1 MLEAV
6 LKRHFGFD
14 HFRVGQEEAVQSV
27 LDGKDVVVVMPTGSG
42 KSLCFQ
48 LPAMELP
55 GVTLVISPLIA
66 LMKDQV
72 DSLNRFGLPVTFI
85 NSTLHPREM
94 EERLAKV
101 RAGEFKLLYLAP
113 ERLKD
118 PRFLKLLDQIDLSML
133 AVDEAHCV
141 SQWGHDFRPDYLH
154 LHKITRLFPGARVM
168 ALTATA
174 TGKVRDDIVEHLG
187 LGKQGRAA
195 PEIFVH
201 GFIRPNLHIAVTRCA
216 THEDKLRRV
225 MKVMED
231 WRFGI
236 IYCSTRKQAERVVV
250 KLAEVGQ
257 KVLLYH
263 AGLPDGE
270 RERIQNQ
277 FITGQADVVVATN
290 AFGMGVDRSD
300 VRFVFHWDIP
310 GSMEAYY
317 QEIGRAGR
325 DEAPAWCELLYN
337 FADVRTQEFFLE
349 GGNPSKET
357 ILELLAFYRRRC
369 LKRPLALSADQLKGE
384 LRSTNNP
391 MAIRTAT
398 WILERA
404 DCIQREDEPGSRTQS
419 VLANEKINERKLA
432 EQLMKVEDKAARDR
446 AKLDA
451 ILDYANRAECRHK
464 QILRYFGDST
474 DLGKS
479 CKACDRCTA
488 GKTPLPAIFPEENW
502 VAVQKILSAVA
513 RLDGQFGRARI
524 AELLKG
530 SQSKGIFEAGLEHHR
545 CHGLLKDWTLASI
558 VSAVD
563 ELLQDGCL
571 AQTGHEFPTLA
582 ITDRGKQAMFRKLQP
597 RVEFAAAV
605 PAEADLCLDE
615 DLLKALKSWRMKKCR
630 IAHVKPFHILSNKTL
645 EALAARKP
653 TSENELL
660 AVPGI
665 GPEKLKKYG
674 SDLLRMMKAAS
685 Y

>member
-1 MLEAV
+1 MLEPL

-14 HFRVGQEEAVQSV
+14 HFRQGQEEAIQAV
-27 LDGKDVVVVMPTGSG
+27 LDGRDVVVVMPTGSG
-42 KSLCFQ
+42 KSVCFQ

-72 DSLNRFGLPVTFI
+72 DSLTRFGLPVTFI

-94 EERLAKV
+94 EERLSRVK
-101 RAGEFKLLYLAP
+101 AGEIKLLYLAP

-118 PRFLKLLDQIDLSML
+118 PRFLKLLDEIELSML

-154 LHKITRLFPGARVM
+154 LHKITRKFPEARVM

-174 TGKVRDDIVEHLG
+174 TGRVRDDIVEHLG

-216 THEDKLRRV
+216 THDDKLRRV
-225 MKVMED
+225 LDVMD
-231 WRFGI
+231 KWRFGI

-250 KLAEVGQ
+250 KLKAKQVD
-257 KVLLYH
+257 VVLYH
-263 AGLPDGE
+263 AGLSDRE
-270 RERIQNQ
+270 REKIQNQ
-277 FITGQADVVVATN
+277 FILGKADVVVATN

-300 VRFVFHWDIP
+300 VRFVLHWDIP

-325 DEAPAWCELLYN
+325 DEAPSWCELLYN

-357 ILELLAFYRRRC
+357 ILELLGFYRRRC
-369 LKRPLALSADQLKGE
+369 MRSPLALPADVIKEE
-384 LRSTNNP
+384 LVSTNNP

-404 DCIQREDEPGSRTQS
+404 ECVQREEEPGSRTQA
-419 VLANEKINERKLA
+419 VLAYEKINDRKLA
-432 EQLMKVEDKAARDR
+432 EQVLKAEAKAARDR
-446 AKLDA
+446 QKLDA
-451 ILDYANRAECRHK
+451 ILEYSNQPRCRHA
-464 QILRYFGDST
+464 QILAYFGDPT
-474 DLGKS
+474 DLGDS
-479 CKACDRCTA
+479 CKACDRCVMGA
-488 GKTPLPAIFPEENW
+488 VKVPEVFPEETW

-513 RLDGQFGRARI
+513 RLDGQYGRARI

-530 SQSKGIFEAGLEHHR
+530 SQSKGIKEAHLETHR
-545 CHGLLKDWTLASI
+545 CHGLLKEWTLASI
-558 VSAVD
+558 VSAID

-571 AQTGHEFPTLA
+571 AQTGREYPTLE
-582 ITDRGKQAMFRKLQP
+582 ITPRGKEAMFRKVQP
-597 RVEFAAAV
+597 RVEFVAAA
-605 PAEADLCLDE
+605 AEADVGVDE
-615 DLLKALKSWRMKKCR
+615 DLLKALKSWRMKRCR

-653 TSENELL
+653 TSEKELS
-660 AVPGI
+660 AIPGI
-665 GPEKLKKYG
+665 GPAKLEKFGPEILK
-674 SDLLRMMKAAS
+674 MMKAAT

>member
-1 MLEAV
+1 M
-6 LKRHFGFD
+6 
-14 HFRVGQEEAVQSV
+14 

-42 KSLCFQ
+42 KSVCFQ

-72 DSLNRFGLPVTFI
+72 DNLLRYKLPVSFI

-94 EERLAKV
+94 EERLSKV
-101 RAGEFKLLYLAP
+101 RKGEIKLLYLAP
-113 ERLKD
+113 ERLRD
-118 PRFLKLLDQIDLSML
+118 PRFLKLLEQIDLSML

-154 LHKITRLFPGARVM
+154 LHKITRLFPEARVM

-187 LGKQGRAA
+187 LGKGNRSD
-195 PEIFVH
+195 PEVYVH
-201 GFIRPNLHIAVTRCA
+201 GFIRSNLHVGVTRCA
-216 THEDKLRRV
+216 THEAKLRRV
-225 MKVMED
+225 LDVMEN
-231 WRFGI
+231 WQNGI

-250 KLAEVGQ
+250 KLAEKGREVT
-257 KVLLYH
+257 LYH
-263 AGLPDGE
+263 AGLPDQE
-270 RERIQNQ
+270 RERIQNR
-277 FITGQADVVVATN
+277 FIKGQDNVVVATN

-300 VRFVFHWDIP
+300 VRFVLHWDVP

-325 DEAPAWCELLYN
+325 DEAQSWCELLYN

-357 ILELLAFYRRRC
+357 ILELLGLYRRRC
-369 LKRPLALSADQLKGE
+369 MKRPLALPADQWKE
-384 LRSTNNP
+384 DLRSTNNP

-404 DCIQREDEPGSRTQS
+404 ECIQREDEPGSRTQA
-419 VLANEKINERKLA
+419 VLAYEKINERKLA
-432 EQLMKVEDKAARDR
+432 EQLMKMEAKAARDR
-446 AKLDA
+446 QKLDA
-451 ILDYANRAECRHK
+451 ILDFVNRPECRHK
-464 QILRYFGDST
+464 QILRYFGDPT
-474 DLGKS
+474 DLGES
-479 CKACDRCTA
+479 CEACDRCSA
-488 GKTPLPAIFPEENW
+488 GSAPVPDIFPEENW

-513 RLDGQFGRARI
+513 RLDGQYGRARI

-530 SQSKGIFEAGLEHHR
+530 SRSKGILDSHLENHR
-545 CHGLLKDWTLASI
+545 CYGLLKEWTLASI
-558 VSAVD
+558 VSAID

-571 AQTGHEFPTLA
+571 AQTGREYPMLN
-582 ITDRGKQAMFRKLQP
+582 ITPRGKQAMFRKVQP
-597 RVEFAAAV
+597 LVEFAAAA
-605 PAEADLCLDE
+605 PAEEDAVLDE
-615 DLLKALKSWRMKKCR
+615 DLLKALKSWRMKRCR
-630 IAHVKPFHILSNKTL
+630 IAHLKPFHILTNKSL

-653 TSENELL
+653 TTEKELE
-660 AVPGI
+660 AIPGI
-665 GPEKLKKYG
+665 GPSKIKKYG
-674 SDLLRMMKAAS
+674 ADLLKMMKAAS

>member
-1 MLEAV
+1 M
-6 LKRHFGFD
+6 
-14 HFRVGQEEAVQSV
+14 QSV

-94 EERLAKV
+94 EERLAQV
-101 RAGEFKLLYLAP
+101 RAGEIKLLYLAP

-118 PRFLKLLDQIDLSML
+118 PRFLKLLDQIDMSML

-154 LHKITRLFPGARVM
+154 LHKITSRFPDARVM

-187 LGKQGRAA
+187 LGKRGRAK
-195 PEIFVH
+195 PEVFVH
-201 GFIRPNLHIAVTRCA
+201 GFIRPNLHIGVTRCS
-216 THEDKLRRV
+216 THEVKLGRV
-225 MKVMED
+225 LDVMEK
-231 WRFGI
+231 WKTGI

-250 KLAEVGQ
+250 KLAGKNHDVT
-257 KVLLYH
+257 LYH
-263 AGLPDGE
+263 AGLPDKE
-270 RERIQNQ
+270 RTRIQNQ
-277 FITGQADVVVATN
+277 FITGQANVVVATN

-300 VRFVFHWDIP
+300 VRFVLHWDVP

-325 DEAPAWCELLYN
+325 DEAQSWCELLYN

-357 ILELLAFYRRRC
+357 ILELLSFYRRRC
-369 LKRPLALSADQLKGE
+369 LKHPMSFSVDLIKGD
-384 LRSTNNP
+384 LTTTNNP

-404 DCIQREDEPGSRTQS
+404 ECVQREDDPGSRSQA
-419 VLANEKINERKLA
+419 VLAYEKINERKLA
-432 EQLMKVEDKAARDR
+432 EQLMKAEAKAARDR
-446 AKLDA
+446 IKLDA
-451 ILDYANRAECRHK
+451 ILDYANRTECRHK
-464 QILRYFGDST
+464 QILEYFGDST
-474 DLGKS
+474 DLGES
-479 CKACDRCTA
+479 CEACDRCES
-488 GKTPLPAIFPEENW
+488 GDRPVPEIFPEENW

-530 SQSKGIFEAGLEHHR
+530 SKTKGIKEAHLEGHR
-545 CHGLLKDWTLASI
+545 CHGLLKEWTLASI
-558 VSAVD
+558 VSAID

-571 AQTGHEFPTLA
+571 GQTGREYPTLE
-582 ITDRGKQAMFRKLQP
+582 ITPRGKEAMFRKVQP
-597 RVEFAAAV
+597 RVEFAAAT
-605 PAEADLCLDE
+605 PAAEDLDLDE
-615 DLLKALKSWRMKKCR
+615 DLLEALKSWRMKRCR
-630 IAHVKPFHILSNKTL
+630 IAHLKPFHVLSNKTL

-653 TSENELL
+653 TSETELL

-665 GPEKLKKYG
+665 GPSKMQKYG
-674 SDLLRMMKAAS
+674 ADLLKMMKAAS
-685 Y
+685 C